1 MCRYLHTSSDVDV
14 CRYVY
19 MYEMSVSNYIHT
31 RIFKSISGL
40 EMGRKIDGLVVYLVV
55 CLVV

>member
-1 MCRYLHTSSDVDV
+1 MC
-14 CRYVY
+14 VY

>member
-1 MCRYLHTSSDVDV
+1 MC
-14 CRYVY
+14 VY
-19 MYEMSVSNYIHT
+19 MYEMSVCNYIHT